1 MTIRIALVIC
11 LLLIATQQYGLHK
24 QDAYLLE
31 LQSQLDECELTHP
44 AAPRCVIAA
53 IPVDPI

>member
-1 MTIRIALVIC
+1 MIYRITIVIC
-11 LLLIATQQYGLHK
+11 LLLIAAQQYGLHK

-31 LQSQLDECELTHP
+31 LQSQLDECESAHP
-44 AAPRCVIAA
+44 TAPRCVIAA

>member
-1 MTIRIALVIC
+1 MIYRITIVIC
-11 LLLIATQQYGLHK
+11 LLLIAAQQYGLHK

-31 LQSQLDECELTHP
+31 LQSHLDECESAHP

-53 IPVDPI
+53 VPVDPI